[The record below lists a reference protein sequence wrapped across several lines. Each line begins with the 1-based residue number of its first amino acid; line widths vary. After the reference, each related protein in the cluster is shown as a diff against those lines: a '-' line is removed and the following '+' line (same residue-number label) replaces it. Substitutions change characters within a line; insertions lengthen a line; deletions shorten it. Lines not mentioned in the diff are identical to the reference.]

1 MKKNLQDNQREKL
14 FNFRPCFF
22 AAVFL
27 CVGIAFCYVRIF
39 YGISMW
45 WLLVGL
51 ALLLPVCF
59 CRSKERLI
67 KVLLAVALL
76 TAAFFAGAVNF
87 SYRVRDFA
95 DCTQY
100 NSETTALGVVVDKR
114 EYDNATKLVLKDLYI
129 EDNSEEGKL
138 IAYVGKAE
146 AAGISLSDEV
156 LIKGYVQTDV
166 DWFNEYGFR
175 ASDIGDGVRF
185 ALKNP
190 SSCTV
195 VGHKFSAFAFLRT
208 RMQKRIYSG
217 MDEDSAAVT
226 LGVLTGDTSTVETDL
241 LANIRMGGIAHI
253 FAVSGLHVGALYA
266 FFVALFNKTS
276 LGKMPKIARFL
287 LLTALLLF
295 YAGVCG
301 FSASVMRAVV
311 ICLISYAASL
321 LFLST
326 DFLESLGVAAIV
338 VLTLTPTALFE
349 VGFQLSFTACLG
361 LALLSRP
368 IRAVLDGAWAKVL
381 TIFPRKPQENTED
394 KPPSISESLRRKSV
408 SFFAA
413 TLAAQ
418 IATAPILLNSFGSIS
433 GWSLL
438 LNFIFVPILSAA
450 FSLLLLFVLVACLL
464 PAGAAAYLLYVPS
477 VVWSG
482 LLLVFETVEFSSLA
496 LTGVRV
502 TWQGCVCYYSGCTFL
517 SDKWNLQRK
526 WRRRFELLCFLAL
539 GITLFAGN
547 FFA

>member
-27 CVGIAFCYVRIF
+27 CIGIAFCYVRIF

-59 CRSKERLI
+59 CRCKERLI
-67 KVLLAVALL
+67 KALLAVALL
-76 TAAFFAGAVNF
+76 VAAFFAGAGNF

-95 DCTQY
+95 DCTDY
-100 NSETTALGVVVDKR
+100 NGETTVLGVVVDKR

-129 EDNSEEGKL
+129 GDNSEDGKL
-138 IAYVGKAE
+138 ITYVGKAE
-146 AAGISLSDEV
+146 SAGISLSDEV

-185 ALKNP
+185 ALKKP
-190 SSCTV
+190 SSCMV

-208 RMQKRIYSG
+208 RMQERIYSG

-226 LGVLTGDTSTVETDL
+226 LGVLTGNTSTVETDL
-241 LANIRMGGIAHI
+241 LTNIRMGGIAHI

-266 FFVALFNKTS
+266 FCVALFNKTS
-276 LGKMPKIARFL
+276 LGKMPKMARFL
-287 LLTALLLF
+287 LLASLLLV

-301 FSASVMRAVV
+301 FSASVIRAVV

-326 DFLESLGVAAIV
+326 DFLESLGVAAII

-381 TIFPRKPQENTED
+381 TVFPKKPQENMED
-394 KPPSISESLRRKSV
+394 KPLSILESLRRKSV

-418 IATAPILLNSFGSIS
+418 LATAPILLNSFGSIS

-477 VVWSG
+477 VIWSA

-502 TWQGCVCYYSGCTFL
+502 TWQGCVCYYSGCSFV

-526 WRRRFELLCFLAL
+526 WRRRFALACFLAF